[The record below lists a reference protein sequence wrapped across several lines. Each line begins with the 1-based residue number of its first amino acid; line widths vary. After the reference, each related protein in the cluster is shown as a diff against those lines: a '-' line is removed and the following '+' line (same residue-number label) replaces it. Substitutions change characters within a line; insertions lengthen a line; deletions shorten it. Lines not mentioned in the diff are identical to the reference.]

1 MKPCILVINIRNWW
15 QPGTGRG
22 SGAHLDAL
30 AHTDADGIP
39 ELPGRTVKGLLRDAM
54 ERACELGWIESGLV
68 EIFFGKKDTKEN
80 PGTFPGALRISS
92 ARLPETERRW
102 LASTDGEAAKQQLFS
117 ELTSTAIDPATGSA
131 RDASL
136 RAIQVVLP
144 LKLRAEI
151 FPLPGYKIPNDWQS
165 ALEQCLPLIRAV
177 GSGRSRGLGRATLS
191 LEAKS

>member
-1 MKPCILVINIRNWW
+1 MKPCTLVIDIHNWW

-30 AHTDADGIP
+30 AHTDADGVP

-54 ERACELGWIESGLV
+54 ERAQALGWIEGDLARQLFGHSGSPD
-68 EIFFGKKDTKEN
+68 EPFTE
-80 PGTFPGALRISS
+80 PGVLRISS
-92 ARLPETERRW
+92 ARLPDAERRW
-102 LASTDGEAAKQQLFS
+102 LACTDGEAASQHLFS
-117 ELTSTAIDPATGSA
+117 ELASTAIDTASGTAQS
-131 RDASL
+131 ASL

-151 FPLPGYKIPNDWQS
+151 VPMPGSDIPNDWSS
-165 ALEQCLPLIRAV
+165 ALEQCLPLIRSV

-191 LEAKS
+191 LETKS